1 MIGVNH
7 DLIVGY
13 FLNHNNTWATNG
25 VSLKDIA
32 CCDREIAKHAAI
44 NGLHHVWVVLTKSIL
59 SCYFEHKLVTL
70 FMAIQALL

>member
-32 CCDREIAKHAAI
+32 SSDREIAKHAAI
-44 NGLHHVWVVLTKSIL
+44 NGLHHVWVVLTKGIL
-59 SCYFEHKLVTL
+59 GCYFEHKLVTL